1 MISKREEGVSPVIG
15 VMLMIVVTVII
26 AAVVSAFAGG
36 YANEDAKAPT
46 AVISCKVLN
55 DYGLLFTLES
65 GDYLELIDCNLILT
79 NGEETRRFTGATE
92 LKKVDP
98 VKHETFIEDFELNV
112 GNQFSLE
119 ADNDGSEVDSG
130 YLGWEDPD
138 FYLTNNEIGTYR
150 IVDRES
156 GQTISEGVINA

>member
-1 MISKREEGVSPVIG
+1 MISKKEEGVSPVIG

-36 YANEDAKAPT
+36 YANEDKKAPT
-46 AVISCKVLN
+46 AVISCKVLS
-55 DYGLLFTLES
+55 DRLLFTHES
-65 GDYLELIDCNLILT
+65 GDYLELIDCNIVLT

-98 VKHETFIEDFELNV
+98 VNHATEIEDFELNV
-112 GNQFSLE
+112 GNQFYLE
-119 ADNDGSEVDSG
+119 ADNDGNDIDSA
-130 YLGWEDPD
+130 YLGWDDPE
-138 FYLTNNEIGTYR
+138 FYLTTSEIGTYR